1 MRRQAIIVLC
11 LALLSG
17 CARAGLE
24 PIEVAAAASTREPME
39 RLAADFQANTGIKVR
54 VSLGPSSTLAK
65 QIEEGGPA
73 ALFLSADEGWA
84 GYLEKAGMVARRRD
98 LLTNRLVVIVPVDAK
113 VKISGLADLAGSGF
127 KRISLAGPGVPAGTY
142 AREALVKAGIWE
154 QVKNRVVSGKDVR
167 ATLAF
172 VEQGEADAGFVYRTD
187 GAVSGRVRVIRE
199 VPESMHRP
207 IRYPLVLVKHT
218 PIRPEAERFYHYLG
232 SAEAAA
238 VFRQAGFGMAEG
250 KGAAGT
256 AESQEIGAGRFL
268 GLAAEDWR
276 AVLLSLE
283 VAGLAVLLSL
293 PAGVGLAWLLA
304 RKNFPGKTLVE
315 TLVNLPLVLPPV
327 VTGYLLL
334 ILLGKNG
341 WIGGWLNDWFG
352 IRIALTWWAAVLAV
366 GIMGFPLLVRA
377 VRLSFQGIDARLY
390 QAARSLG
397 AGPLDAFFSV
407 SLPLARNGVIAG
419 VVLAFARAL
428 GEFGATLMFAG
439 DQPQTRTLAIQLYDL
454 HSTPGADYQERMWRL
469 VLASVV
475 LACAALGISEYLD
488 RRGQR
493 RITA

>member
-1 MRRQAIIVLC
+1 MWRHNVIVLC
-11 LALLSG
+11 LIVVSG
-17 CARAGLE
+17 CARSSQEAV
-24 PIEVAAAASTREPME
+24 EVAAAASTREPMD
-39 RLAADFQANTGIKVR
+39 RLAADFQAKTGIKVQ
-54 VSLGPSSTLAK
+54 VTLGPSSILAK
-65 QIEEGGPA
+65 QIEEGGSA

-84 GYLEKAGMVARRRD
+84 DYLNKKGLVARRKD
-98 LLTNRLVVIVPVDAK
+98 LLTNRLVVIVPADSAM
-113 VKISGLADLAGSGF
+113 KITSLTDLAAKGF
-127 KRISLAGPGVPAGTY
+127 KRIALAGPGVPAGTY

-154 QVKNRVVSGKDVR
+154 NVKDRVVSGKDVR

-172 VEQGEADAGFVYRTD
+172 VEQKEVEAGFVYVTD
-187 GAVSGRVRVIRE
+187 ADVSDRVRVAYR
-199 VPESMHRP
+199 VPENMHRP
-207 IRYPLVLVKHT
+207 IRYPLVQVKQT
-218 PIRPEAERFYHYLG
+218 PIRPQAEEFFQYLG
-232 SAEAAA
+232 SPEAAS
-238 VFRQAGFGMAEG
+238 VFRKAGFGVAQG
-250 KGAAGT
+250 KHDTGIPVSGAT
-256 AESQEIGAGRFL
+256 SGRFL

-304 RKNFPGKTLVE
+304 RKNFLGKTLVE

-341 WIGGWLNDWFG
+341 WIGSWLDDWFG
-352 IRIALTWWAAVLAV
+352 IRIALTWWAAVFAV

-377 VRLSFQGIDARLY
+377 IRLAFQGIDPRLY

-397 AGPLDAFFSV
+397 AGRADAFFSV

-439 DQPQTRTLAIQLYDL
+439 DQPHTRTLAIQLYDL
-454 HSTPGADYQERMWRL
+454 HSTPGADFQERMWRL

-475 LACAALGISEYLD
+475 LACAALGISEYLE

-493 RITA
+493 RISA